1 LKRFAKIIYLCLDSD
16 DAGIKATFLSI
27 ESLAN
32 EDIEVRII
40 SIPSGKDPDEFIK
53 SGGNFLDLRKDAL
66 SPIAFYL
73 NE

>member
-1 LKRFAKIIYLCLDSD
+1 MQWPTARAD
-16 DAGIKATFLSI
+16 
-27 ESLAN
+27 
-32 EDIEVRII
+32 
-40 SIPSGKDPDEFIK
+40 GKDPDEFIK